1 MHITQWGEYGIHCSM
16 HVARCER
23 SGNVP
28 VGAAEIAQAQGMS
41 LDYAQQVLQRLRKG
55 GIIESVRGPSG
66 GYRLTRPAKDIS
78 LREIFVAAEGD
89 TFEVI
94 CETKLIDTER
104 CAPGNGCCVRTLWQD
119 LREHVNTFLSSRS
132 LEQLLNAESHIDGVI
147 QIGDSIKSHR

>member
-1 MHITQWGEYGIHCSM
+1 M

-23 SGNVP
+23 SGDVP
-28 VGAAEIAQAQGMS
+28 VGAAEIARAQGMS

-55 GIIESVRGPSG
+55 GVIESVRGPSG
-66 GYRLTRPAKDIS
+66 GYRLTRPAKEIS

-94 CETKLIDTER
+94 CETKPIDSER

-119 LREHVNTFLSSRS
+119 LRQHVNSFLSARS
-132 LEQLLNAESHIDGVI
+132 LEQLLNAESHPEAMV
-147 QIGDSIKSHR
+147 QIGDSTKSHSTKC